1 MNQDYKWD
9 FDIPLPSVEDYE
21 EIDLD
26 LTDWETESTYS
37 ETESDRDFITTSDI
51 YIETI
56 SHDPSY
62 CPSETEDLSSQSPS
76 DDGKIMDPNSIQLG
90 EYGPLN
96 ILDERDVDVDKGTAT
111 QFLISCWVEE
121 EKLSQLLD
129 LLEVPKP
136 DAVSG

>member
-1 MNQDYKWD
+1 MSQDYKWD
-9 FDIPLPSVEDYE
+9 CDIPLPSVEDYE

-37 ETESDRDFITTSDI
+37 ESESDRDFITTSDI
-51 YIETI
+51 YIDTI

-62 CPSETEDLSSQSPS
+62 YPSETEDLSSQSPS

-111 QFLISCWVEE
+111 QFLISCWVDE